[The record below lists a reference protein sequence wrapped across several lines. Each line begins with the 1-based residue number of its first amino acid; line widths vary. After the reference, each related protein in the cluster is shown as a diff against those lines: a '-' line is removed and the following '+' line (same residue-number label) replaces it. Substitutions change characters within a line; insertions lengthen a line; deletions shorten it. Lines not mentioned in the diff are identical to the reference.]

1 VANFKNMLHLVLQK
15 NQLSMLLK
23 INIENP
29 EPRKIEQV
37 ADILRNGGIIIYPTD
52 TVYGLGC
59 DINNNDAVEKICRLR
74 RLEPEKAMLSFICKD
89 ISQITDYAL
98 PIDNQVFRM
107 MKKNLPG
114 AFTFVLNSNNKV
126 PKMFKN
132 RKRTIGVRVPNH
144 NISLAIVEAL
154 GHPILTTSLK
164 SDDEVLEY
172 FTDPIDI
179 YDDFQKLVDIVIDGG
194 ICGNIPSTIIDCTG
208 SELEI
213 IREGAGELVY

>member
-1 VANFKNMLHLVLQK
+1 
-15 NQLSMLLK
+15 MLLK
-23 INIENP
+23 INPDNP
-29 EPRKIEQV
+29 EARKIQQV
-37 ADILRNGGIIIYPTD
+37 AETLRNGGIIIYPTD

-98 PIDNQVFRM
+98 PIDNQLFKLMR
-107 MKKNLPG
+107 KNLPG
-114 AFTFVLNSNNKV
+114 PFTFVLKSNNTV

-132 RKRTIGVRVPNH
+132 RKRTVGARIPNH
-144 NISLAIVEAL
+144 NIPLAIVEEL
-154 GHPILTTSLK
+154 GRPILTTSLK

-179 YDDFQKLVDIVIDGG
+179 YEDFKKLVDIVIDGG
-194 ICGNIPSTIIDCTG
+194 ICGSVPSTIVDCTG
-208 SELEI
+208 NEPEI
-213 IREGAGELVY
+213 IREGVGVLGY